1 MKFNIIIYFITL
13 AFIFIG
19 VVFTS
24 YYVSIKYDPAHKNS
38 NDPTNPTSPFNP
50 NNPTSPFNPNNPTSP
65 FNLTNPNSPFYNNI
79 SNEYFNQYLNPTN
92 PNSIFSPFNPN
103 SIFNPYNSN
112 SIFNIQNI
120 DILNNQLNPNNPDS
134 PLNPNNP
141 NSLLNPNNPNNL
153 DNPDNPNEPQPTNYN
168 ELYLPD
174 NITGDYNY
182 YREYALYDN
191 INISNYYRIGFKLT
205 NFVFKF
211 EESNAPNTLT
221 LVINFNTDIETQL
234 FYTLQKI
241 NNNYITKSTLYELQQ
256 NKIITYYSSQK
267 APFYTNL
274 EIVAAV
280 YNNDDLNTPL
290 NEYLKFDLT
299 LLYIDK

>member
-24 YYVSIKYDPAHKNS
+24 YYISIKYDPAHKNS

-65 FNLTNPNSPFYNNI
+65 FNLTNPTSPFYNNI
-79 SNEYFNQYLNPTN
+79 SNEYFNQYFNPAN
-92 PNSIFSPFNPN
+92 PNSIFSPFNPD

-141 NSLLNPNNPNNL
+141 NSLLNPNNL
-153 DNPDNPNEPQPTNYN
+153 DNPDNPNEPLPTDYY

-174 NITGDYNY
+174 NITDDDNY
-182 YREYALYDN
+182 LREYALYDN

-205 NFVFKF
+205 NFVFEF
-211 EESNAPNTLT
+211 EASNTPNTLT

-241 NNNYITKSTLYELQQ
+241 NNNYIRKSTLYELQQ